1 VCVCVLLLGHST
13 QSQSASLAASLN
25 NSEDVSCV
33 TRRYVRLNGPL
44 ENEKM
49 DDATLMESWVAAAEA
64 WCEVPANREA
74 IEVLAARL
82 VSAV

>member
-1 VCVCVLLLGHST
+1 
-13 QSQSASLAASLN
+13 
-25 NSEDVSCV
+25 
-33 TRRYVRLNGPL
+33 VRLNGPID
-44 ENEKM
+44 NEKM